1 MTDIRERPPPA
12 TGSAA
17 PAAPAMAATRPGR
30 VVGLDGIRGLA
41 ALFVVLNHIFERS
54 WVGNRAY
61 HAPFWAGWMLYGR
74 FAVIMFIALSGFSLG
89 LGPARSGWRF
99 KSIGTYAHR
108 RAWRILP
115 PYWAALV
122 FSLVMT
128 WFVLAQPGWPV
139 PNGKSVAVYGL
150 LVQDAFAQGHH
161 PGFWAAGS
169 PNRAFWSI
177 AIEAQLYVLLPL
189 LLLLVRRVSARAM
202 VGLVAAIVVTIG
214 VLGPHVPLMDSA
226 LVKFTPDLAVL
237 FAVGLLAAGIV
248 TASERTRS
256 RPWAGY
262 ALAAT
267 VPVIALMVVEG
278 PMWSN
283 LHLFWLDLAWAP
295 AIGCLLAAIAT
306 SRPRPV
312 VRFLDSRLPR
322 SLGSCS
328 YSLYLTHVPIV
339 IAVSYGLVLGRVAT
353 GTPTFFVL
361 AAILLPVTVC
371 FARLFAAVFEL
382 PFQQHRGWAPL
393 RQAMSARLRRL
404 RRPGPAVVTGQW
416 QRAVRASGPRNQAGG
431 RCTQARPQP
440 AAGHARPASRT
451 DPPALPT
458 PGAAAT
464 RSGSS

>member
-1 MTDIRERPPPA
+1 MTDILERPPP
-12 TGSAA
+12 TTA
-17 PAAPAMAATRPGR
+17 PAAPAGAIAATQPGR
-30 VVGLDGIRGLA
+30 VAGLDGVRGLA
-41 ALFVVLNHIFERS
+41 ALFVVLNHIFERA
-54 WVGNRAY
+54 WPGYPAN
-61 HAPFWAGWMLYGR
+61 HAPFWAAWMIYGR
-74 FAVIMFIALSGFSLG
+74 FAVIIFIALSGFSLG

-99 KSIGTYAHR
+99 KSIATYAHR

-122 FSLVMT
+122 FSLLMT
-128 WFVLAQPGWPV
+128 WYVLAQPGWAV
-139 PNGKSVAVYGL
+139 PNGKSVVVYGL
-150 LVQDAFAQGHH
+150 LVQDAFSVGN
-161 PGFWAAGS
+161 

-214 VLGPHVPLMDSA
+214 LLGPHVPLMNSA

-248 TASERTRS
+248 TVGEHTRS

-267 VPVIALMVVEG
+267 VPVIALMVVKG
-278 PMWSN
+278 ATWSN
-283 LHLFWLDLAWAP
+283 LNLFWLDLAWAP
-295 AIGCLLAAIAT
+295 AVGCFLAAIAT

-312 VRFLDSRLPR
+312 VRFLDSLLPR

-328 YSLYLTHVPIV
+328 YSLYLTHMPIV

-371 FARLFAAVFEL
+371 FARLFAAAFEL
-382 PFQQHRGWAPL
+382 PFQRHRGWIAL
-393 RQAMSARLRRL
+393 RQAMSARLRQV
-404 RRPGPAVVTGQW
+404 RRTGPA
-416 QRAVRASGPRNQAGG
+416 AVAGRWRSASRASGPRNQAGG
-431 RCTQARPQP
+431 RCRPAHPQP
-440 AAGHARPASRT
+440 VADRARPASRPGPPVPP
-451 DPPALPT
+451 DP
-458 PGAAAT
+458 GDSAT
-464 RSGSS
+464 RSGSC

>member
-12 TGSAA
+12 TGS
-17 PAAPAMAATRPGR
+17 AAPAMAATRPGR

-41 ALFVVLNHIFERS
+41 ALFVVLNHIFERA
-54 WVGNRAY
+54 WPGYPGAN
-61 HAPFWAGWMLYGR
+61 HAPFWAAWLIYGR
-74 FAVIMFIALSGFSLG
+74 AAVAMFIALSGFSLG

-99 KSIGTYAHR
+99 KSLPTYAHR

-115 PYWAALV
+115 PYWAALG

-128 WFVLAQPGWPV
+128 WYVLAQPGWPL
-139 PNGKSVAVYGL
+139 PNGTSVVVYGF
-150 LVQDAFAQGHH
+150 LVQDAFSQGHNG
-161 PGFWAAGS
+161 GFWSAGS

-177 AIEAQLYVLLPL
+177 AIEVQLYVLLPL

-214 VLGPHVPLMDSA
+214 LLGRYVPLMNSA

-248 TASERTRS
+248 TAGEPTRS

-267 VPVIALMVVEG
+267 VPVIALMVIKG
-278 PMWSN
+278 ATWSN
-283 LHLFWLDLAWAP
+283 LNLFWLDLAWAP
-295 AIGCLLAAIAT
+295 AVGCLLAAIAT
-306 SRPRPV
+306 SHPRPV
-312 VRFLDSRLPR
+312 VRFLDSPLPR

-328 YSLYLTHVPIV
+328 YSLYLTHMPIV

-382 PFQQHRGWAPL
+382 PFQRHRGWVPL
-393 RQAMSARLRRL
+393 RQAISARLWQPRRK
-404 RRPGPAVVTGQW
+404 GPAVAAGRW
-416 QRAVRASGPRNQAGG
+416 RGASRASGPRNQAGG
-431 RCTQARPQP
+431 RCTPARPRP
-440 AAGHARPASRT
+440 VAGRARLASRPGQPV
-451 DPPALPT
+451 PPG
-458 PGAAAT
+458 PGDSAT
-464 RSGSS
+464 RSGSC